1 MPRGR
6 DIKKKMSQL
15 REKLSVHPEEEER
28 ERIERETTLRI
39 WRAISD
45 EMGTTRAGG
54 GRRGGNPPG
63 PVQVPIVEQVYGP
76 AWTYRQWDELVVGR
90 VFTPERL
97 DNALGTGE
105 AHSNEDLRP
114 HFDLENQDLEEL
126 KAEWMGAMR
135 EMHASMHKDDG
146 EAWDDVNKWYRERL
160 EKAEAERQRA
170 IQGEWEL

>member
-1 MPRGR
+1 MAMPRGR
-6 DIKKKMSQL
+6 EIKKKMSQL

-28 ERIERETTLRI
+28 ERIEREITLRI
-39 WRAISD
+39 WRAITD

-63 PVQVPIVEQVYGP
+63 PVQ
-76 AWTYRQWDELVVGR
+76 LVVGR

-170 IQGEWEL
+170 IQGEWE